1 MDIER
6 ATVDDVDALVDC
18 WVELAAD
25 QQRYGSRLEAAPN
38 RKPVTDT
45 VARHVVMGGVLVA
58 REGTILG
65 FVMFNTDEGTYS
77 QTASTGEITN
87 LYVRPSV
94 RNCGIGSEL
103 LAAAERELASDGV
116 ETVTLDVLAD
126 NDAARR
132 FYRRHGYDHHRIEL
146 AKSIESDRHSKDDG

>member
-6 ATVDDVDALVDC
+6 ATVEDVDALVDC

-38 RKPVTDT
+38 RKPTTDSM
-45 VARHVVMGGVLVA
+45 ARHVVMGGVLVA
-58 REGTILG
+58 REETILG

-94 RNCGIGSEL
+94 RNCGNRQRVAGS
-103 LAAAERELASDGV
+103 RRTRTGGRRAS
-116 ETVTLDVLAD
+116 
-126 NDAARR
+126 RR
-132 FYRRHGYDHHRIEL
+132 
-146 AKSIESDRHSKDDG
+146 